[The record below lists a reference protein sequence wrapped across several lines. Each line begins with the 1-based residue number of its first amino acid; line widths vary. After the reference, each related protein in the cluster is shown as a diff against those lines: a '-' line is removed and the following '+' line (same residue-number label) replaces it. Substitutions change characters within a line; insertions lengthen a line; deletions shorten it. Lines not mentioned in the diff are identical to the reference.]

1 MCNEISKLNIIQSG
15 VIKSEDVEGIVN
27 YIVASGKLTGFNLN
41 IASEGLCL
49 PEFFMFFSTV
59 LQRMSDE
66 IIQHLAD
73 LYTNDYEFQ
82 KHIDERLNS
91 GEKNYILEGLR
102 ELLANYA
109 DDEVD
114 ADDPL
119 NDIGRMLF
127 NGEASI
133 EEIVSKL
140 LNDLDI

>member
-59 LQRMSDE
+59 LQRMSD
-66 IIQHLAD
+66 
-73 LYTNDYEFQ
+73 
-82 KHIDERLNS
+82 
-91 GEKNYILEGLR
+91 
-102 ELLANYA
+102 
-109 DDEVD
+109 
-114 ADDPL
+114 
-119 NDIGRMLF
+119 DIGRMLF

-133 EEIVSKL
+133 EEIVAKR
-140 LNDLDI
+140 LNDVDI